1 LERRPAAYTYF
12 HDYQVGEDWE
22 EDNRRKGRL
31 EHLKMLRI
39 WLRNWFANGWDPQ
52 ILDIS
57 HAYSHRNFT
66 GYLERIQAHP
76 SRNRP
81 EQELAGYLRWLAF
94 CQQQGGGTFT
104 EYDVM
109 NLPASGV
116 GLAKNLTT
124 FDSSIPAVVL
134 GDQEAMQRIVDEIL
148 NYILIDVN
156 ETQVSSWSIIRSGK
170 ERLFQSLLPDPPK
183 LAHFNQKE
191 KSKLF
196 YYEIML
202 MDRADWINFNL
213 ELNYVRHHCVR
224 LLKLNRAAHQCVEP
238 IFQSIR
244 GCHPK
249 HVQMDALMVP
259 ALRTM
264 ANETFACKFIE
275 LDELVEEMIYDQRL
289 DLIFFEPVVER
300 VVRPYAES
308 PALRTFGDNSADV
321 MAFVLRPETQNMLVR
336 RLVPTVE
343 DIDKALE
350 VAKAKLLNDSSIF
363 IGMLSDLEASK
374 LLLEYTV
381 GLMLPIL
388 KQSYIPPSIQHS
400 LPVSEELR
408 AAILEYNWADQEL
421 YLLARSIFE
430 GRLEE
435 VRRIEDRLEPFWKDI
450 PPNPYQEA
458 MHV

>member
-1 LERRPAAYTYF
+1 
-12 HDYQVGEDWE
+12 
-22 EDNRRKGRL
+22 
-31 EHLKMLRI
+31 
-39 WLRNWFANGWDPQ
+39 
-52 ILDIS
+52 
-57 HAYSHRNFT
+57 
-66 GYLERIQAHP
+66 
-76 SRNRP
+76 
-81 EQELAGYLRWLAF
+81 
-94 CQQQGGGTFT
+94 
-104 EYDVM
+104 
-109 NLPASGV
+109 
-116 GLAKNLTT
+116 
-124 FDSSIPAVVL
+124 
-134 GDQEAMQRIVDEIL
+134 
-148 NYILIDVN
+148 
-156 ETQVSSWSIIRSGK
+156 
-170 ERLFQSLLPDPPK
+170 
-183 LAHFNQKE
+183 
-191 KSKLF
+191 
-196 YYEIML
+196 
-202 MDRADWINFNL
+202 
-213 ELNYVRHHCVR
+213 
-224 LLKLNRAAHQCVEP
+224 
-238 IFQSIR
+238 
-244 GCHPK
+244 
-249 HVQMDALMVP
+249 MDALMVP